1 MEGDEPF
8 MIVMT
13 GETLKNKI
21 SHDLFTVKKFDD
33 STIAMLKDQNGY
45 SRIWLQGTNLE
56 SFFEKIEYQ
65 RGNVR

>member
-33 STIAMLKDQNGY
+33 SKIVMLEDRNGY
-45 SRIWLQGTNLE
+45 SRMWLQGTDLE

-65 RGNVR
+65 GGKC

>member
-33 STIAMLKDQNGY
+33 SKTVMLEGQNGY
-45 SRIWLQGTNLE
+45 SRMWLQEADLE